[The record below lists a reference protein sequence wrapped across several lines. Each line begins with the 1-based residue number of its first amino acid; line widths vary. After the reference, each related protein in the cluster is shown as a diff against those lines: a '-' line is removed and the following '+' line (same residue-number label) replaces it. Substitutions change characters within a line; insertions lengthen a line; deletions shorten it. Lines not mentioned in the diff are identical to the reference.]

1 VGVSVLVRRGLH
13 RFVTRVAGRQT
24 RHSFSFGEFHD
35 PARLSFGPLIA
46 LNDDLLGTGIGYD
59 AHEHADVVI
68 VTWVVS
74 GTLAHTDESGLT
86 EIAAGSLLI
95 DRAGAGTTH
104 SEYAVGG
111 PTRYLQMWLRPDV
124 PGGEPSLRLD
134 RVQPA
139 EHTPQTLIR
148 DGAQELG
155 IAGASL
161 RLWSLAAGEVAE
173 LPEEP
178 RVYAFVVT
186 GALARSS
193 MAEPLAAGD
202 AFEITRDA
210 ASDDGRPGRDLRVTA
225 AVPTSMLV
233 WSFA

>member
-1 VGVSVLVRRGLH
+1 VVVSVQVRRGLH

-35 PARLSFGPLIA
+35 PERLSFGPLVA
-46 LNDDLLGTGIGYD
+46 FNDDLLGTGIGYD
-59 AHEHADVVI
+59 AHPHADVVI

-74 GTLAHTDESGLT
+74 GTLAHTDESGPT
-86 EIAAGSLLI
+86 EVGAGCLLI
-95 DRAGAGTTH
+95 DRAGTGTTH

-124 PGGEPSLRLD
+124 SGGEPSLRLD
-134 RVQPA
+134 PA
-139 EHTPQTLIR
+139 EPKERSSRTLIA
-148 DGAQELG
+148 DGAEELG

-161 RLWSLAAGEVAE
+161 RLWYLAAGEVAR
-173 LPEEP
+173 LPEAP
-178 RVYAFVVT
+178 HVYAFVVT

-202 AFEITRDA
+202 AFEISA
-210 ASDDGRPGRDLRVTA
+210 EDDSRAGRDLRVTA